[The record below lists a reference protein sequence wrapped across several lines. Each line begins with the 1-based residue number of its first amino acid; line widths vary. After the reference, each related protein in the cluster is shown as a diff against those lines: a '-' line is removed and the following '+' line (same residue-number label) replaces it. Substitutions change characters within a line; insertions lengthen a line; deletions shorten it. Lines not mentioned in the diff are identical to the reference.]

1 MTLIVVIMGLIV
13 GLVLAVTFLVRLLT
27 HHTVFRARPIRT
39 TDHATMRNDRT
50 QPRRAAR

>member
-1 MTLIVVIMGLIV
+1 MTLIA
-13 GLVLAVTFLVRLLT
+13 GLVLGVTFLARLLT

-39 TDHATMRNDRT
+39 TDHATRRNDRT